1 MNKRESNKPALSL
14 TPLRGEVTNM

>member
-14 TPLRGEVTNM
+14 TL